1 MNATF
6 DFRLVTCSIQVAID
20 TVGVTANLL
29 IVCLYLTRT
38 RLRAI
43 NGFHL
48 MFILALADVFVCAGD
63 MILASRRLI
72 QYALNIDQSLPIKR
86 YWVMLLC
93 MPNFTGI
100 QVAQITTCAIT
111 LERIRALVYP
121 NLYRNSRHKRN
132 AYIIGSVATVYGVV
146 ALLITNF
153 MAQNFYV
160 RYLF

>member
-6 DFRLVTCSIQVAID
+6 DFRLTTCSIQVVID
-20 TVGVTANLL
+20 VIGITTNLL

-72 QYALNIDQSLPIKR
+72 QYFLNIDQSLQIKR

-93 MPNFTGI
+93 LPNFMGA
-100 QVAQITTCAIT
+100 QVAQITACAIT
-111 LERIRALVYP
+111 LERMRALVYP
-121 NLYRNSRHKRN
+121 TQYRNSRHKRN
-132 AYIIGSVATVYGVV
+132 AYIIGIAATVFGVG
-146 ALLITNF
+146 AILITNVL
-153 MAQNFYV
+153 APNFYV
-160 RYLF
+160 GF